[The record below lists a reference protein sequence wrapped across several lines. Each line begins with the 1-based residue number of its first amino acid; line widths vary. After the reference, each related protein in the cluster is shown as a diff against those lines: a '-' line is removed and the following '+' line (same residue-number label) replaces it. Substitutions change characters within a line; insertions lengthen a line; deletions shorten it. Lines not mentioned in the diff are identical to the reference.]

1 MMTVSSITHSVGP
14 PSSATGNAQYPS
26 PCDGLKRELWT
37 LFGLGTFRH
46 CPLRGWF
53 GGGDGPLAL
62 KTALER
68 Q

>member
-37 LFGLGTFRH
+37 LFVLATFRY
-46 CPLRGWF
+46 CLLREWF
-53 GGGDGPLAL
+53 GGGDNPLPL
-62 KTALER
+62 KMALER